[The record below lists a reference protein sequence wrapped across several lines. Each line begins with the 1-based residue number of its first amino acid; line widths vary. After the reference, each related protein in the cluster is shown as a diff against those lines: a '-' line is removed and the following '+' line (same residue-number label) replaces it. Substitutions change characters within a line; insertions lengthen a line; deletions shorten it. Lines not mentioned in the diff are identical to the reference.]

1 MPYRSTLCLGY
12 DTVTNRPIPQI
23 ERALAP
29 WVVAA
34 LCLVFVAT
42 VTVVTSGQE
51 QANTPL
57 LVAAKENIH
66 GQLPALVKDGS
77 GINDSEADGTTAL
90 HWAAYH
96 DNILAAD
103 LLIQAGADVD
113 SANDLGTT
121 PLWIASQNGSDVMV
135 KTLLGGGA
143 NPRLSLLS
151 GETPLMVASRA
162 GAHTVVKQL
171 LDEGADADVTATR
184 GQTALMWAA
193 AEHHADVV
201 GVLLTHGA
209 DIHRRSD
216 VWSQVMAVPPHGKL
230 DHNRD
235 IPHGGN
241 TALMFAARVGDLPS
255 AKLLVT
261 AGANVNDINAW
272 GVSATVLA
280 THSGYVELVEY
291 LLEHGADPNLANAGF
306 GALHA
311 AVMRRDKRMVAAL
324 LTHGADP
331 NITLETWTP
340 TRRSSRDYNFS
351 PSLIG
356 ATPFWLAARFAQ
368 PDLMMLLTESGADPF
383 FVHSVEYTPDS
394 LAGSRAGTIREAT
407 TTLMAAVGMG
417 GRRRLRTWLPPD
429 RSQIET
435 QVLESVKLM
444 IELGV
449 AVNAANDDGR
459 TALDG
464 ATALGYE
471 SVIDFLIDHGAQPG
485 SI

>member
-1 MPYRSTLCLGY
+1 MN
-12 DTVTNRPIPQI
+12 NRLDPQM
-23 ERALAP
+23 EKNP
-29 WVVAA
+29 TTWVVVA
-34 LCLVFVAT
+34 LCLVFVTTTT
-42 VTVVTSGQE
+42 VITSGQE
-51 QANTPL
+51 QVNTTL

-77 GINDSEADGTTAL
+77 TVNDSEADGTTAL
-90 HWAAYH
+90 HWVAYH

-103 LLIQAGADVD
+103 LLIKSGADVN
-113 SANDLGTT
+113 SANDMGAT
-121 PLWIASQNGSDVMV
+121 PLWIASQNGSHAMV

-162 GAHTVVKQL
+162 GAYSVVKEL
-171 LDEGADADVTATR
+171 LDEGADADATATR
-184 GQTALMWAA
+184 DQTALMWAA
-193 AEHHADVV
+193 SEHHANVV
-201 GVLLTHGA
+201 DVLLNHGA
-209 DIHRRSD
+209 DIHKRSA

-230 DHNRD
+230 EYNRD

-261 AGANVNDINAW
+261 AGANVNDTNAW

-280 THSGYVELVEY
+280 AHSGYVELVEY
-291 LLEHGADPNLANAGF
+291 LLDQGADPNLAAAGF
-306 GALHA
+306 GALHE

-331 NITLETWTP
+331 NITLKTWTP

-368 PDLMMLLTESGADPF
+368 PDLMGLLAEYGADPF
-383 FVHSVEYTPDS
+383 FVHDVEYTPDS

-417 GRRRLRTWLPPD
+417 GRRRLRTWVPPD
-429 RSQIET
+429 RSQIEN

-449 AVNAANDDGR
+449 AINAANDDGR

-471 SVIDFLIDHGAQPG
+471 SVIDFLVEQGAQPG

>member
-1 MPYRSTLCLGY
+1 M
-12 DTVTNRPIPQI
+12 
-23 ERALAP
+23 ERAPAT
-29 WVVAA
+29 WVVVA
-34 LCLVFVAT
+34 LCLVFVTTAT
-42 VTVVTSGQE
+42 VITSGQE
-51 QANTPL
+51 QADTPL
-57 LVAAKENIH
+57 LVAAKENVH
-66 GQLPALVKDGS
+66 GQLQALVKDGS
-77 GINDSEADGTTAL
+77 AINDSEADGTTAL

-103 LLIQAGADVD
+103 LLIRAGADVD
-113 SANDLGTT
+113 SANDLGAT
-121 PLWIASQNGSDVMV
+121 PLWIASQNGSDAMV
-135 KTLLGGGA
+135 KTLLEGGA
-143 NPRLSLLS
+143 NPNVSLLS

-162 GAHTVVKQL
+162 GAHGAVKQL
-171 LDEGADADVTATR
+171 LAEGADTAAAATR
-184 GQTALMWAA
+184 GQTALMWAV
-193 AEHHADVV
+193 AERHADIVD
-201 GVLLTHGA
+201 VLLTHGT

-216 VWSQVMAVPPHGKL
+216 VWRQVMAVPPHGKL
-230 DHNRD
+230 EYNRD

-241 TALMFAARVGDLPS
+241 TALLFAARVGDLPS

-261 AGANVNDINAW
+261 AGANVNDTNAW

-280 THSGYVELVEY
+280 AHSGYVELVEY
-291 LLEHGADPNLANAGF
+291 LLDHGADPNLADAGF
-306 GALHA
+306 GALHE
-311 AVMRRDKRMVAAL
+311 AVMRRDERMVATL
-324 LTHGADP
+324 LAHGADP

-351 PSLIG
+351 PSLVG

-368 PDLMMLLTESGADPF
+368 PDLMVLLAEYGADPF
-383 FVHSVEYTPDS
+383 FVHDLEYTPDS

-417 GRRRLRTWLPPD
+417 GRRRLQTWVPPD

-444 IELGV
+444 IDLGT
-449 AVNAANDDGR
+449 AVNAANVDGR

-471 SVIDFLIDHGAQPG
+471 SVIDFLVEHGAQPG